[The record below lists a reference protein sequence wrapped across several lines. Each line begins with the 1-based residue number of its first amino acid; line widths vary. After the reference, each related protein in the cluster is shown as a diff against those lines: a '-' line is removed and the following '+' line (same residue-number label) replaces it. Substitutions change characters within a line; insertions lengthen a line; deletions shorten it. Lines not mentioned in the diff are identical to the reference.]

1 MFRAIIYALLTILAF
16 SFLRNILS
24 VLMKGIGD
32 AANQAARE
40 ASGTTQPRQPAAPGA
55 SFGGD
60 LVKDPVCGTFVSV
73 QSPYSKSAGG
83 KTHHFCSQA
92 CLDRFAA

>member
-40 ASGTTQPRQPAAPGA
+40 ASGTTQPRQPAEKGN
-55 SFGGD
+55 FGGD

-73 QSPYSKSAGG
+73 QSPYSRSAAG

-92 CLDRFAA
+92 CLDRFAS

>member
-1 MFRAIIYALLTILAF
+1 MFRAIIFALLGILAF

-24 VLMKGIGD
+24 VLTKGIAD
-32 AANQAARE
+32 ATRESMAGNQTRPQ
-40 ASGTTQPRQPAAPGA
+40 QPPQG

-60 LVKDPVCGTFVSV
+60 LVKDPICGTFVSA
-73 QSPYSKSAGG
+73 QSPYSRSADG

-92 CLDRFAA
+92 CLDRFPA